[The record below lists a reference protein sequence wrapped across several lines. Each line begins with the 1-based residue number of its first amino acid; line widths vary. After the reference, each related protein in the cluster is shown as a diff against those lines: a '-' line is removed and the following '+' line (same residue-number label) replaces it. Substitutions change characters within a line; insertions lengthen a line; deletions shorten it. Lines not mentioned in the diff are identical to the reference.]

1 MDEEKRMN
9 VLALIPIEAKDRIG
23 MEDVP
28 YTPHAGSGRIPC
40 EKCGVG
46 CWIGPRQTTMKV
58 NNPHVP
64 ALCVICVVRECQ
76 NQKETGEEVT
86 ASVISLAWER

>member
-1 MDEEKRMN
+1 MDDQRMN
-9 VLALIPIEAKDRIG
+9 LLALIPIEAKDRIG
-23 MEDVP
+23 MEHVP

-58 NNPHVP
+58 NNPDIP
-64 ALCVICVVRECQ
+64 TLCMICVFKECQ
-76 NQKETGEEVT
+76 KQKESGEEVT
-86 ASVISLAWER
+86 ASVISLGGA